1 MGQSLTAQRTQARD
15 VALKLIYE
23 RELGGEGGDTT
34 ITGLMELDAAQLDME
49 YIVKVVNGVY
59 DNLTSV
65 DGEIEAHLKG
75 WTIAR
80 LARVDLSIMRL
91 AVYEMMYMD
100 GIPAA
105 ASINEALELSHI
117 YSTERATPLINGV
130 LGAVGRDL
138 ARGEQE
144 KHN

>member
-1 MGQSLTAQRTQARD
+1 MGQSLTARRTQARD

-23 RELGGEGGDTT
+23 REMGGEGGNET

-49 YIVKVVNGVY
+49 YIAGVVNGVY
-59 DNLTSV
+59 EKLDSV
-65 DGEIEAHLKG
+65 DEAISAHLKG

-105 ASINEALELSHI
+105 ASINEALELSHT
-117 YSTERATPLINGV
+117 YSTERAAPLINGV
-130 LGAVGRDL
+130 LGAIGREL
-138 ARGEQE
+138 ARGD
-144 KHN
+144 KD